1 MASFAGK
8 LPTLLALFLV
18 EKAEGTDKFGIVKP
32 FPENIYPIERTSA
45 EVTCVAFDLS
55 TESKKKTPE
64 RILFMRRNKSGRY
77 TIITET
83 ENIYFRNRTEEV
95 VEDGKKSKK
104 LFVTMVIRNV
114 TLNDDSTY
122 GTLGRYE
129 CHAFAVGDP
138 VERKHGFYVNV
149 ILKTEIPTVTVPE
162 VIVLR
167 HSENITLACN
177 LTEGEDGGNTGL
189 KSISWYKD
197 GVLKKTLRNPEPGN
211 PQGSFEPLKLS
222 NVGVKDG
229 GNYTCLLIVLL
240 RNKEDKKYSVSD
252 STMVEIAA
260 WLDKQKVDPEY
271 QGYKGRNVS
280 LECPAKGF
288 PLHVEWKFKK
298 KGEDKVRSCI
308 GALDGKYRIH
318 RKGIYEPYFL
328 TLTDLQYSDRGSYY
342 CCLPSNCS
350 DSVQGN
356 CQRFVLRVRDPLGPL
371 WPVIGIIV
379 EAIVLFLIIFIAE
392 KRSKNKKRGTKAIS
406 SYRVFSHDVTAA
418 ILVSQNNETAAI
430 LDKRVEF
437 RSSSSI
443 DSDRGQ
449 VRLRKVGETADA

>member
-1 MASFAGK
+1 LETSNCYCNYFERRITIKIIMASFARK
-8 LPTLLALFLV
+8 LPLLLALFLV
-18 EKAEGTDKFGIVKP
+18 EKAEGVYKFGIVEP
-32 FPENIYPIERTSA
+32 FPKNIYPIERTSA
-45 EVTCVAFDLS
+45 EITCVAFDPS
-55 TESKKKTPE
+55 EEHKTPE
-64 RILFMRRNKSGRY
+64 RIQFMRRDKYGRY

-83 ENIYFRNRTEEV
+83 ENIYFRNRTEEEV

-104 LFVTMVIRNV
+104 LFVTMTIKNV

-122 GTLGRYE
+122 GALGKYE

-167 HSENITLACN
+167 RSENITLACN

-189 KSISWYKD
+189 NRISWYKD
-197 GVLKKTLRNPEPGN
+197 GVLKRTLRNPEPGN
-211 PQGSFEPLKLS
+211 PQGSLEPLKLT

-240 RNKEDKKYSVSD
+240 RNIADKKYSVSD

-308 GALDGKYRIH
+308 DASDGKYRIH
-318 RKGIYEPYFL
+318 REGIYEPYFL
-328 TLTDLQYSDRGSYY
+328 TVTDLQYSDRGSYY

-350 DSVQGN
+350 DSVEGN

-379 EAIVLFLIIFIAE
+379 EAIVLFLIIFMAE
-392 KRSKNKKRGTKAIS
+392 KRGKKKKRGTKVIS
-406 SYRVFSHDVTAA
+406 SY
-418 ILVSQNNETAAI
+418 
-430 LDKRVEF
+430 
-437 RSSSSI
+437 
-443 DSDRGQ
+443 
-449 VRLRKVGETADA
+449 